1 MATDISAIYIYIGY
15 VSRLYHHLQL
25 GGDRYFGI
33 KPHDSLGAARGACKE
48 VEILIEEGALL
59 PRGGRGRQ
67 STQRH
72 ET

>member
-1 MATDISAIYIYIGY
+1 MYLGCITRD
-15 VSRLYHHLQL
+15 LQL

-33 KPHDSLGAARGACKE
+33 EAHDSLGAARGARKK

-67 STQRH
+67 ST
-72 ET
+72 

>member
-1 MATDISAIYIYIGY
+1 MYLGY

-25 GGDRYFGI
+25 GGDRYLGI
-33 KPHDSLGAARGACKE
+33 EAHDALGAARGACKK

-59 PRGGRGRQ
+59 PRGDRGRQ

-72 ET
+72 KT